1 MPSHDPRVTAYLAAS
16 ADFAQPILTHL
27 RAVVHEACPDVEET
41 MKWSFPHFMYGGA
54 ILCSMASFKQHC
66 AFGFWKGRLIIEQ
79 DGEPAEP
86 AMGQFGRLT
95 SVKDLPPKRELVKYV
110 KQAMA
115 LTDAGVKAAP
125 KQKPARPALDVPR
138 FLTEALEDNAAAR
151 ATFDA
156 FSPSQRRDYVEWLVD
171 AKGDATRQRRL
182 ETALEWLSE
191 GKTRNWKYER
201 RF

>member
-1 MPSHDPRVTAYLAAS
+1 MPSRDRRIDAYIEAS
-16 ADFAQPILTHL
+16 ADFAQPILEHL
-27 RAVVHEACPDVEET
+27 RAVVHDACPDVEET

-66 AFGFWKGRLIIEQ
+66 AFGFWKGRLIVEQ
-79 DGEPAEP
+79 EGERAEK
-86 AMGQFGRLT
+86 AMGQFGRIT
-95 SVKDLPPKRELVKYV
+95 SVKDLPPKRELTKYV

-115 LTDAGVKAAP
+115 LTDAGVKAPP
-125 KQKPARPALDVPR
+125 KQKPKHVVLDVPDD
-138 FLTEALEDNAAAR
+138 LAAALRANAAAR

-171 AKGDATRQRRL
+171 AKADATRQRRL

-201 RF
+201 R